1 MGEVV
6 NLRRARKGRERRREQ
21 AEAAENRMLFGMT
34 KAERRRIESE
44 REKAERGLDAH
55 KLLAR
60 PDDA

>member
-1 MGEVV
+1 MGDIV
-6 NLRRARKGRERRREQ
+6 NLRRVRKGRERRREE

-44 REKAERGLDAH
+44 REKAERGLEAH
-55 KLLAR
+55 KLAR